1 MQISNIRYGH
11 AYQIKLLLLLP
22 EKGSRRESAQILS
35 LRFLILK
42 LLLSVDMVSRTIVGV
57 QHTTLDE
64 FPYFYSFIYLFLPGG
79 IIAFSHNWKSESGIV
94 YALPI
99 SVRRGYVVYQMENNA
114 RKKPI
119 SGERQTYS

>member
-57 QHTTLDE
+57 QHTTLEE

-94 YALPI
+94 YARDMWFIKWKTTPEKSLYRVKGRLI
-99 SVRRGYVVYQMENNA
+99 A
-114 RKKPI
+114 
-119 SGERQTYS
+119 SG